1 MSVLVR
7 GRIFTTLGF
16 VVLMAGLLLSPV
28 SSTAQMGNKKQD
40 SDWHGGKKEFDGDG
54 AEHFGCLGTITLI
67 EGDQSAVP
75 GHFILEP
82 NYPNPFNPGTTI
94 PFSIGAPTAP
104 VLLSI
109 YNTAGQRIRTLV
121 DGSFASGRHQIFW
134 GGRDDTG
141 TSVAAGLYIYALR
154 SGAFSQQRKMLLADR
169 GGSGGGEGTGKVA
182 IQAIS
187 FSVEMTA
194 EHILDRQQ
202 LVNIDGAQRIDFQVD
217 ERFPRT
223 RRVPMPMLRQEIAAA
238 TLDHR
243 IYVFGGLDDKAQSID
258 VVGGCTIAGLS
269 RHGGGRA
276 VRPLTTAQYDKLPI
290 AVQYLTVAEQSLQLG
305 VIGEVPVADD
315 EQLPPGTQ
323 HSSRAAEHAPR
334 RGISHGAVLME
345 GRIAQNEVDTIR
357 RKGRHAVPRLEF
369 RRTTRTENLLP
380 VVLRRG
386 DRREGFVDELQLRP
400 RIALCRHQADNT
412 VAAAQIDDLLC
423 CIGNGNV
430 CQQLPRTDIE
440 TLPGEQTGV
449 VRQRPVRPIEL
460 IL

>member
-1 MSVLVR
+1 
-7 GRIFTTLGF
+7 
-16 VVLMAGLLLSPV
+16 
-28 SSTAQMGNKKQD
+28 
-40 SDWHGGKKEFDGDG
+40 
-54 AEHFGCLGTITLI
+54 
-67 EGDQSAVP
+67 VP

-134 GGRDDTG
+134 DGRDDTG

-217 ERFPRT
+217 ERFLWT

-243 IYVFGGLDDKAQSID
+243 IYVFGGLDDRRNRSMSS
-258 VVGGCTIAGLS
+258 VVARLPDY
-269 RHGGGRA
+269 RA
-276 VRPLTTAQYDKLPI
+276 TAVVEQY
-290 AVQYLTVAEQSLQLG
+290 
-305 VIGEVPVADD
+305 VP
-315 EQLPPGTQ
+315 
-323 HSSRAAEHAPR
+323 
-334 RGISHGAVLME
+334 
-345 GRIAQNEVDTIR
+345 
-357 RKGRHAVPRLEF
+357 
-369 RRTTRTENLLP
+369 
-380 VVLRRG
+380 
-386 DRREGFVDELQLRP
+386 
-400 RIALCRHQADNT
+400 
-412 VAAAQIDDLLC
+412 
-423 CIGNGNV
+423 
-430 CQQLPRTDIE
+430 
-440 TLPGEQTGV
+440 
-449 VRQRPVRPIEL
+449 
-460 IL
+460 